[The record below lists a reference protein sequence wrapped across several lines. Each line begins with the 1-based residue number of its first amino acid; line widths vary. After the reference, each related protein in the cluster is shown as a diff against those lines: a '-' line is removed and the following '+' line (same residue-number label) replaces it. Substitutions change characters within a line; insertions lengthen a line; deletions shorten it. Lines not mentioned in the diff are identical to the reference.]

1 MLSKI
6 QAPRRIEPEEFK
18 ISRLKIEQE
27 MVTNAVARE
36 VRILRWEIVSY
47 GKALYQR
54 SVRPEIAVFRVSDLE
69 FTLLGI
75 ERGKHHPRHE
85 DDVSGYE

>member
-6 QAPRRIEPEEFK
+6 QAPRWIESEELQ
-18 ISRLKIEQE
+18 ISRLKVEQE
-27 MVTNAVARE
+27 VVTNAVAGE

-47 GKALYQR
+47 GKALDQR
-54 SVRPEIAVFRVSDLE
+54 SVRPEIAVLRVSDLE

-75 ERGKHHPRHE
+75 ERGKHHPRYE
-85 DDVSGYE
+85 DDVSSYE